1 MRTESYVSTRLLLA
15 LIVVAGATG
24 GTFGATEA
32 DSVADFSGV
41 QGQDGWQ
48 YGYVVPSDGPQ
59 FIQLP
64 VNGNYSVERG
74 NSWFI
79 DALDAP
85 QRYYTHLNAFGGHPN
100 GLVTSGGKPIEHW
113 AVAVGQARYQGWSK
127 FPAPSATRQLSQH
140 LMASPGRSCW
150 MALKSGARTPL
161 ANRRTFPTQPHLLG
175 KRWLRPGF
183 RTKAKGR

>member
-113 AVAVGQARYQGWSK
+113 AVRRWTSAVSGLVQISGTFGDEATFAASDGVTGQILLDGVEVWSQNTTGES
-127 FPAPSATRQLSQH
+127 PDVPYATS
-140 LMASPGRSCW
+140 SFG
-150 MALKSGARTPL
+150 
-161 ANRRTFPTQPHLLG
+161 
-175 KRWLRPGF
+175 
-183 RTKAKGR
+183 